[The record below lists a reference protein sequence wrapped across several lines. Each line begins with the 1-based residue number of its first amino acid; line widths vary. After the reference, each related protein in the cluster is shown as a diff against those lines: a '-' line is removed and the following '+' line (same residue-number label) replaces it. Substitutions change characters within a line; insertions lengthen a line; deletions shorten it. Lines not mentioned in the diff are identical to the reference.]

1 MRGVKVAVNDG
12 GTHEGYDS
20 VFEAVV
26 RRPWL
31 AVPKALQDDAR
42 QRSHHNQQG
51 QLSWDAPHEWALHDT
66 FHYQRGHADV
76 FREAYRM
83 SRHHPPKKGERLR
96 VVDIG
101 AGAATV
107 AIALGE
113 ALGRNKRKRVDY
125 LAFDL
130 NPGMR
135 SLGEQV
141 LEHLGA
147 DFRSARYVQSLD
159 TVEFGDRGRVLFTL
173 SYVSHQEAVSEDHVN
188 QWTSLIERAVALSDR
203 AVELIY
209 TTAANIH
216 SIESKIPVLGQRL
229 EQAGI
234 KPKTETIKVKVPRR
248 FPEPNSRDGRVQWKP
263 SSQQWK
269 VQAERWVLRA

>member
-1 MRGVKVAVNDG
+1 MAVNDG
-12 GTHEGYDS
+12 ETHEAYDCA
-20 VFEAVV
+20 FEVVV

-31 AVPKALQDDAR
+31 AVPEALQNEAN
-42 QRSHHNQQG
+42 QRSLHGQQG
-51 QLSWDAPHEWALHDT
+51 QLSWEAPNEWALHDA
-66 FHYQRGHADV
+66 FKYQRGHADV
-76 FREAYRM
+76 FREAYRK

-107 AIALGE
+107 AVALSE
-113 ALGRNKRKRVDY
+113 ALGRSKRKRVDY

-135 SLGEQV
+135 NLGEQI
-141 LEHLGA
+141 LGHLGA
-147 DFRSARYVQSLD
+147 DFRSAKYVESLD
-159 TVEFGDRGRVLFTL
+159 TIEFASRDRVLFTF
-173 SYVSHQEAVSEDHVN
+173 SYVSHQEAVSADHVN
-188 QWTSLIERAVALSDR
+188 QWASLIKRAVARSDR

-209 TTAANIH
+209 TTAANIY
-216 SIESKIPVLGQRL
+216 SIESRVPVLGQRL
-229 EQAGI
+229 EEAGI
-234 KPKTETIKVKVPRR
+234 KPKTKNINVKVPRR
-248 FPEPNSRDGRVQWKP
+248 FPEPDSRDGRVQWRP